1 MTKYTV
7 ASSQRGARTEVKQVD
22 PIWRGIGCL
31 MILIIPVVSYLLS
44 SVAVNF
50 ALDNG
55 YPVPYQLTG
64 SPAMPAALYQTGLAP
79 VAGFLASQQNLY
91 AILALTVLLIVVIG
105 GVVSVVYAAIYRYVG
120 PPRYGPLD
128 VEAPRGRVRRYK
140 R

>member
-7 ASSQRGARTEVKQVD
+7 ASSQRGTKPELQQVA

-31 MILIIPVVSYLLS
+31 MILIIPIVSYLLS

-50 ALDNG
+50 ALDQG
-55 YPVPYQLTG
+55 YPVPSELVG
-64 SPAMPAALYQTGLAP
+64 NPVLPPALYQTGLAP
-79 VAGFLASQQNLY
+79 IASFLASQENLY

-105 GVVSVVYAAIYRYVG
+105 GIVSVVYAAIYKVVG

-128 VEAPRGRVRRYK
+128 VEAPRGRVKRYK